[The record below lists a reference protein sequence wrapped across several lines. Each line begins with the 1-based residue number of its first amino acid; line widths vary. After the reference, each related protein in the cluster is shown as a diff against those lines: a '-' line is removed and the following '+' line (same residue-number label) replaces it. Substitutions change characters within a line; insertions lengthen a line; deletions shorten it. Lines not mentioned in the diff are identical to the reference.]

1 MNRTKVILSIFL
13 MLFLL
18 LAGLVLPSFWK
29 SQKKEASGNKGR
41 EPAKETTET
50 NSDTPMPEYLDFD
63 ALKAFFS
70 DSQIASLKGQFPVY
84 LKEYVKK
91 EQTSITFLPE
101 KTSYPTET
109 TVCLMFSLSDQDTLP
124 VTYHTPTG
132 VFLFGDSLPS
142 LTSQDIEHL
151 QEGGYPDTS
160 DSPEAP
166 DTESGSASV
175 PSEDAKDT
183 KKEVQP

>member
-63 ALKAFFS
+63 ALKHFS
-70 DSQIASLKGQFPVY
+70 PTARLLLSKG
-84 LKEYVKK
+84 
-91 EQTSITFLPE
+91 SFLS
-101 KTSYPTET
+101 T
-109 TVCLMFSLSDQDTLP
+109 
-124 VTYHTPTG
+124 
-132 VFLFGDSLPS
+132 
-142 LTSQDIEHL
+142 
-151 QEGGYPDTS
+151 
-160 DSPEAP
+160 
-166 DTESGSASV
+166 
-175 PSEDAKDT
+175 
-183 KKEVQP
+183 

>member
-91 EQTSITFLPE
+91 RTDKHHLPAGKNQLPYRNNRLPDVFTFRSGYASGYLSHPDGCVFIWRRRG
-101 KTSYPTET
+101 TGLCRYD
-109 TVCLMFSLSDQDTLP
+109 CLRK
-124 VTYHTPTG
+124 
-132 VFLFGDSLPS
+132 
-142 LTSQDIEHL
+142 
-151 QEGGYPDTS
+151 
-160 DSPEAP
+160 ANR
-166 DTESGSASV
+166 
-175 PSEDAKDT
+175 
-183 KKEVQP
+183 

>member
-1 MNRTKVILSIFL
+1 

-91 EQTSITFLPE
+91 RTDKHHLPAGKNQLPYRNNRLPDVFTFRSGYASGYLSHPDGVFYLE
-101 KTSYPTET
+101 KTGYR
-109 TVCLMFSLSDQDTLP
+109 SLQIR
-124 VTYHTPTG
+124 
-132 VFLFGDSLPS
+132 LF
-142 LTSQDIEHL
+142 
-151 QEGGYPDTS
+151 
-160 DSPEAP
+160 
-166 DTESGSASV
+166 
-175 PSEDAKDT
+175 T
-183 KKEVQP
+183 KSKPMIPCRP

>member
-109 TVCLMFSLSDQDTLP
+109 TVCLMFHFPIRIRFRLPITPRRVCFYLEKTGYRSLQIR
-124 VTYHTPTG
+124 
-132 VFLFGDSLPS
+132 LF
-142 LTSQDIEHL
+142 
-151 QEGGYPDTS
+151 
-160 DSPEAP
+160 
-166 DTESGSASV
+166 
-175 PSEDAKDT
+175 T
-183 KKEVQP
+183 KSKPMIPCRP

>member
-63 ALKAFFS
+63 ALKAFFLRQP
-70 DSQIASLKGQFPVY
+70 DCFSQRAVSCLPKKSMSKKNRQASPSCR
-84 LKEYVKK
+84 KK
-91 EQTSITFLPE
+91 PA
-101 KTSYPTET
+101 
-109 TVCLMFSLSDQDTLP
+109 TLP
-124 VTYHTPTG
+124 KQ
-132 VFLFGDSLPS
+132 PS
-142 LTSQDIEHL
+142 
-151 QEGGYPDTS
+151 
-160 DSPEAP
+160 A
-166 DTESGSASV
+166 
-175 PSEDAKDT
+175 
-183 KKEVQP
+183 

>member
-70 DSQIASLKGQFPVY
+70 DRIRFRLPTTPQRVCFY
-84 LKEYVKK
+84 L
-91 EQTSITFLPE
+91 E
-101 KTSYPTET
+101 KTGYR
-109 TVCLMFSLSDQDTLP
+109 SLQIR
-124 VTYHTPTG
+124 
-132 VFLFGDSLPS
+132 LF
-142 LTSQDIEHL
+142 
-151 QEGGYPDTS
+151 
-160 DSPEAP
+160 
-166 DTESGSASV
+166 
-175 PSEDAKDT
+175 T
-183 KKEVQP
+183 KSKPMIPCRP

>member
-50 NSDTPMPEYLDFD
+50 NSDTHMPEYLDFD

-124 VTYHTPTG
+124 PITPRRVCFYLEKTG
-132 VFLFGDSLPS
+132 YRSLQIRLF
-142 LTSQDIEHL
+142 
-151 QEGGYPDTS
+151 
-160 DSPEAP
+160 
-166 DTESGSASV
+166 
-175 PSEDAKDT
+175 T
-183 KKEVQP
+183 KSKPMIPCRP

>member
-84 LKEYVKK
+84 LKEYVKDRK
-91 EQTSITFLPE
+91 KPA
-101 KTSYPTET
+101 
-109 TVCLMFSLSDQDTLP
+109 
-124 VTYHTPTG
+124 
-132 VFLFGDSLPS
+132 SLPK
-142 LTSQDIEHL
+142 Q
-151 QEGGYPDTS
+151 P
-160 DSPEAP
+160 
-166 DTESGSASV
+166 SA
-175 PSEDAKDT
+175 
-183 KKEVQP
+183 

>member
-50 NSDTPMPEYLDFD
+50 NSDTPMPEYMDFD

-70 DSQIASLKGQFPVY
+70 GNVCIIFTAKTNQIQSG
-84 LKEYVKK
+84 
-91 EQTSITFLPE
+91 I
-101 KTSYPTET
+101 
-109 TVCLMFSLSDQDTLP
+109 
-124 VTYHTPTG
+124 
-132 VFLFGDSLPS
+132 
-142 LTSQDIEHL
+142 
-151 QEGGYPDTS
+151 
-160 DSPEAP
+160 
-166 DTESGSASV
+166 SGSISYHD
-175 PSEDAKDT
+175 SGWRYF
-183 KKEVQP
+183 

>member
-29 SQKKEASGNKGR
+29 SQKKEVSGNKGR

-70 DSQIASLKGQFPVY
+70 DSQIASLKGHLPAGKNQLPYRNNRLPDVFTFRSGYASSY
-84 LKEYVKK
+84 LPHPDRCVFIWRKRGTGLCRYD
-91 EQTSITFLPE
+91 
-101 KTSYPTET
+101 
-109 TVCLMFSLSDQDTLP
+109 CLRKADR
-124 VTYHTPTG
+124 
-132 VFLFGDSLPS
+132 
-142 LTSQDIEHL
+142 
-151 QEGGYPDTS
+151 
-160 DSPEAP
+160 
-166 DTESGSASV
+166 
-175 PSEDAKDT
+175 
-183 KKEVQP
+183 

>member
-1 MNRTKVILSIFL
+1 
-13 MLFLL
+13 
-18 LAGLVLPSFWK
+18 
-29 SQKKEASGNKGR
+29 
-41 EPAKETTET
+41 
-50 NSDTPMPEYLDFD
+50 MPEYLDFD

-132 VFLFGDSLPS
+132 VFLLEKTGYRSLQIR
-142 LTSQDIEHL
+142 LF
-151 QEGGYPDTS
+151 
-160 DSPEAP
+160 
-166 DTESGSASV
+166 
-175 PSEDAKDT
+175 T
-183 KKEVQP
+183 KSKPMIPCRP

>member
-70 DSQIASLKGQFPVY
+70 DSQIAYSGTYALRC
-84 LKEYVKK
+84 
-91 EQTSITFLPE
+91 
-101 KTSYPTET
+101 
-109 TVCLMFSLSDQDTLP
+109 TVRRFFFRTGSRRNDGSDRCR
-124 VTYHTPTG
+124 
-132 VFLFGDSLPS
+132 
-142 LTSQDIEHL
+142 
-151 QEGGYPDTS
+151 
-160 DSPEAP
+160 
-166 DTESGSASV
+166 
-175 PSEDAKDT
+175 
-183 KKEVQP
+183 

>member
-132 VFLFGDSLPS
+132 VCLFGEDGVQVSADTTVYEKQTDDSLPS
-142 LTSQDIEHL
+142 LT
-151 QEGGYPDTS
+151 
-160 DSPEAP
+160 
-166 DTESGSASV
+166 
-175 PSEDAKDT
+175 
-183 KKEVQP
+183 

>member
-63 ALKAFFS
+63 DFS
-70 DSQIASLKGQFPVY
+70 PTARLLLSKG
-84 LKEYVKK
+84 
-91 EQTSITFLPE
+91 SFLS
-101 KTSYPTET
+101 T
-109 TVCLMFSLSDQDTLP
+109 
-124 VTYHTPTG
+124 
-132 VFLFGDSLPS
+132 
-142 LTSQDIEHL
+142 
-151 QEGGYPDTS
+151 
-160 DSPEAP
+160 
-166 DTESGSASV
+166 
-175 PSEDAKDT
+175 
-183 KKEVQP
+183 